1 MKTVIC
7 YETKNP
13 MFGRNNFL
21 AYYTNKNLEAGQA
34 EAEKLNTEKP
44 EKLFNGQPIDW
55 NNVEYFFINKQGEMY

>member
-13 MFGRNNFL
+13 MFGRKNFL
-21 AYYTNKNLEAGQA
+21 AYYTNKSLEAGQA
-34 EAEKLNTEKP
+34 EAERLNAEKP

-55 NNVEYFFINKQGEMY
+55 NNVVRFYADKQEEMF

>member
-21 AYYTNKNLEAGQA
+21 AYYTNKSLEAGQA
-34 EAEKLNTEKP
+34 AAEKLNTEKP
-44 EKLFNGQPIDW
+44 EKLFNGQPINW
-55 NNVEYFFINKQGEMY
+55 ENVVRFYADKQEEMF